1 MRAAE
6 ADILIVP
13 GWSGSE
19 DDHWQSRWQ
28 RNLKTARRVEQEDW
42 FEPSLDAWI
51 ERIKAAVEA
60 ARRPVVLVAHSL
72 GAATTVHAASRLPA
86 GKVAGAFLVA
96 PADVD
101 NADKWPVTRGYDPV
115 KSLKG
120 FAPLPR
126 EPLPFPAM
134 LVASSN
140 DPYCAFARACELS
153 AFWGAHLIEAG
164 ECGHINVTSGHGP
177 WPEGTLRFGLF
188 MKGLG

>member
-1 MRAAE
+1 MRAAD
-6 ADILIVP
+6 ADILILP

-19 DDHWQSRWQ
+19 EDHWQSRWQ

-42 FEPSLDAWI
+42 HNPSLEAWTQ
-51 ERIKAAVEA
+51 RIAAAVETA
-60 ARRPVVLVAHSL
+60 ERPVVLVAHSL
-72 GAATTVHAASRLPA
+72 GVAATAHAAANFPSR
-86 GKVAGAFLVA
+86 KVAGAFLVA

-101 NADKWPVTRGYDPV
+101 NADKWPLTRGYDPT
-115 KSLKG
+115 KSLVG

-126 EPLPFPAM
+126 ARLPFPSM

-140 DPYCAFARACELS
+140 DPYCSFSRACELA

-177 WPEGTLRFGLF
+177 WPEGTLRFALF
-188 MKGLG
+188 MKELG

>member
-1 MRAAE
+1 MRAAD

-19 DDHWQSRWQ
+19 EDHWQSRWQ

-42 FEPSLDAWI
+42 FTPNLEAWTG
-51 ERIKAAVEA
+51 RVVAAVEA
-60 ARRPVVLVAHSL
+60 CQRPVVIVAHSL
-72 GAATTVHAASRLPA
+72 GVATTVHAAAALPVERIA
-86 GKVAGAFLVA
+86 GVFLVA

-101 NADKWPVTRGYDPV
+101 NADKWPVTRGYDPIQ
-115 KSLKG
+115 SLVG

-126 EPLPFPAM
+126 QRLPFPSM

-140 DPYCAFARACELS
+140 DPYCSFARACELS

-177 WPEGTLRFGLF
+177 WPEGTLRFALF
-188 MKGLG
+188 MKELG